1 MCGILAEFNLNP
13 DSGFNEFVNGLDVIE
28 HRGPD
33 GYGLYFANKEVCTTV
48 FNFDK
53 NELPHEDAF
62 EVKLGHRRLAI
73 QDLSECGAQP
83 MQSACGRYLIVF
95 NGEIY
100 NKEEL
105 GEQLSNLNIGLRGDS
120 DTEVLVNLY
129 SVYKDKILDQLKGMF
144 AFVIYDV
151 KDKSFFVARDRFGIK
166 PLYYMALDTRVVF
179 ASEIKQFTY
188 FSGFKKKVN
197 MDAVLD
203 YLFLDGLTDNG
214 RQTMFQGIQR
224 VLPGEKI
231 CVNCD
236 GEVLSLSGEQWY
248 HLSEYKD
255 NGFSFKRNRD
265 TYLGL
270 LRDSIDEHLLSDVP
284 IGSSLSGGIDSSI
297 VTALVKEL
305 EGKVKTVSAVSR
317 YSTHSED
324 KFAAMMSEI
333 VNSEHHECYVESSDL
348 LDEVESFIYL
358 MDEPTQ
364 SQSAFLGSK
373 VYLRA
378 REEGLKVMLNGQ
390 GADEY
395 LGAYGGFEKLLAVK
409 SPINFFKDIRLGI
422 EGLYLTSCPVIR
434 YLVKLFKKDTIL
446 FLQTL
451 NWRMKFR
458 FFCRIR
464 VKGYKRFKSKWEL
477 SKFQLFEDALPRYL
491 RWEDRNS
498 MQVGVEARVPF
509 LDHELVEYALTI
521 PLHQHVYFGYKSI
534 LKDLSKEYLPDEI
547 IRRPKKGYLTPEEIW
562 LKEENTQAF
571 IDLMEESFN
580 YSSKI
585 FSKKV
590 LERFNRIAKNEEEY
604 SRIYWRYISVGLWI
618 KVFDLEI

>member
-1 MCGILAEFNLNP
+1 MCGILAEFNLKA
-13 DSGFNEFVNGLDVIE
+13 DAGFTEFINGLDTIE

-33 GYGLYFANKEVCTTV
+33 GYGLFFANKDLGKTLYN
-48 FNFDK
+48 FNK
-53 NELPHEDAF
+53 NELPQEHAF

-73 QDLSECGAQP
+73 QDLSEFGAQP
-83 MQSACGRYLIVF
+83 MQSVCGRYTIVF

-105 GEQLSNLNIGLRGDS
+105 ALKLSSLSISLKGDS

-129 SVYKDKILDQLKGMF
+129 AVYKEKTLHQLKGMF
-144 AFVIYDV
+144 AFVIYDNQEN
-151 KDKSFFVARDRFGIK
+151 SFFVARDRFGIK
-166 PLYYMALDTRVVF
+166 PLYYMALDTRIVF
-179 ASEIKQFTY
+179 ASEIKQFTQ
-188 FSGFKKKVN
+188 FSCFKKKVN
-197 MDAVLD
+197 MDSVLD

-214 RQTMFQGIQR
+214 RETMFQGIQR
-224 VLPGEKI
+224 VLPGERMRVYWDRDVI
-231 CVNCD
+231 
-236 GEVLSLSGEQWY
+236 SLTGEQWY
-248 HLSEYKD
+248 YLSERDD
-255 NGFSFKRNRD
+255 NGFNFRTNRD
-265 TYLGL
+265 TYLSL
-270 LRDSIDEHLLSDVP
+270 LRDSIGEHLLSDVP

-297 VTALVKEL
+297 VTALVNEI
-305 EGKVKTVSAVSR
+305 EGEVKTVSAVSR

-324 KFAAMMSEI
+324 KFARTMSRS
-333 VNSEHHECYVESSDL
+333 VNSEHHECHVESSDL
-348 LDEVESFIYL
+348 LNEVESFIYL

-373 VYLRA
+373 VYSRA

-395 LGAYGGFEKLLAVK
+395 LGAYGGFEKLFAIK
-409 SPINFFKDIRLGI
+409 NPIKFLKNIRFII
-422 EGLYLTSCPVIR
+422 EALYLTSSPIVR
-434 YLVKLFKKDTIL
+434 YLLKLLQKDTFL
-446 FLQTL
+446 FLHTL
-451 NWRMKFR
+451 NWNMKLK

-464 VKGYKRFKSKWEL
+464 VKGSKRFKSKWDL
-477 SKFQLFEDALPRYL
+477 SRFQLFEDALPRYL

-498 MQVGVEARVPF
+498 MRVGVEARVPF

-521 PLHQHVYFGYKSI
+521 PLYQHISYGYKSI

-547 IRRPKKGYLTPEEIW
+547 INRPKKGYLTPEEIW

-571 IDLMEESFN
+571 INLMQESFD

-585 FSKKV
+585 FNKKA
-590 LERFNRIAKNEEEY
+590 LRRFNRIAKNEEKY
-604 SRIYWRYISVGLWI
+604 SRIYWRYISVGLWM